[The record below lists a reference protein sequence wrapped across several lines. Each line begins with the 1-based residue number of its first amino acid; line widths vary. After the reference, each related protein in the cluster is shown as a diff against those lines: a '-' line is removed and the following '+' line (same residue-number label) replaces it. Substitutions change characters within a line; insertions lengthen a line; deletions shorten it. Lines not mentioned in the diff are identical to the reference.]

1 MRTRIG
7 IGLIWL
13 AVSGQSSPAASST
26 NAGSFCARLANAI
39 GIAEPGSTN
48 GRTTW
53 TASPMSLGKRLFGGS
68 VATSVNVSPVEIRS
82 IEDVTR
88 LSGMCKQE
96 GKGAVCR
103 LSGPV
108 NFHLTWK
115 GQQTVTPVI
124 AGETAVVSVFGT
136 KTSCE
141 SDSVVQA
148 EIAISPEATSS
159 ESIAK
164 DLSTLAELKKRGVL
178 SESEFQAAKDKL
190 LSTPSRDKVF

>member
-1 MRTRIG
+1 MHTQIG
-7 IGLIWL
+7 IGLILL
-13 AVSGQSSPAASST
+13 AVSGQSSPTASST
-26 NAGSFCARLANAI
+26 SAGSFCARLANAI
-39 GIAEPGSTN
+39 GIAEPASTN

-53 TASPMSLGKRLFGGS
+53 TASPMNLGKRLFGGS
-68 VATSVNVSPVEIRS
+68 VATTVTVSSVEIKTL
-82 IEDVTR
+82 EDVTR

-115 GQQTVTPVI
+115 GQQTVTPVY
-124 AGETAVVSVFGT
+124 AGETAAVSVFGT

-141 SDSVVQA
+141 SNSVVQA
-148 EIAISPEATSS
+148 ESSISPQATSS
-159 ESIAK
+159 ESIAQ
-164 DLSTLAELKKRGVL
+164 DLSILAELKRRGAL

-190 LSTPSRDKVF
+190 LSTPSKR